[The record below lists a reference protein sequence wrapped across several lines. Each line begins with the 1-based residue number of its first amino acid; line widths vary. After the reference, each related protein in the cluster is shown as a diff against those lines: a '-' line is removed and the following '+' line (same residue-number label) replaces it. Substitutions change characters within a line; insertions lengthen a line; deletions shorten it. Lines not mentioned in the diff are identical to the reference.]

1 MGLFPFAST
10 VGTMSYFQAVA
21 PDARRSS
28 GAWRPGAAVWWCDQF
43 APAGPSVPRTTFRS
57 SFSPFHPSVSFASC
71 LRTARCPD
79 AVARPAGIRE
89 GVSRRT
95 SGQTFSRSE
104 RGHHAMAE
112 RGPPSP
118 LRPPC

>member
-10 VGTMSYFQAVA
+10 VGTMTYSPEA
-21 PDARRSS
+21 
-28 GAWRPGAAVWWCDQF
+28 AWPRGAADWWRDAI
-43 APAGPSVPRTTFRS
+43 APSAPVLRRPPLRLSFGSFRPSF
-57 SFSPFHPSVSFASC
+57 SFASC

-79 AVARPAGIRE
+79 AVARPAGIHG

-104 RGHHAMAE
+104 HGDRAMAE
-112 RGPPSP
+112 RSPPSP

>member
-10 VGTMSYFQAVA
+10 VGTMWHSRW
-21 PDARRSS
+21 PDALAPSGPVLRRIPL
-28 GAWRPGAAVWWCDQF
+28 R
-43 APAGPSVPRTTFRS
+43 
-57 SFSPFHPSVSFASC
+57 SPFGWFRPSFSFASC

-79 AVARPAGIRE
+79 AVARPAGIHG

-95 SGQTFSRSE
+95 SGQTLSRSE
-104 RGHHAMAE
+104 HGDRAMAE
-112 RGPPSP
+112 RSPPSS